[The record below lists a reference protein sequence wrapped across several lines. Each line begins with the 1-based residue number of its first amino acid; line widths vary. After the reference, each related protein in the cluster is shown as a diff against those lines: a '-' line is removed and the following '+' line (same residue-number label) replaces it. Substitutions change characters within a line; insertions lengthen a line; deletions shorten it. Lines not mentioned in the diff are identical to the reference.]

1 MKIHHLNC
9 GTLYPRF
16 PRGTQSILYCLLA
29 ETNDG
34 LLLVDSGFGTQDY
47 QNPTWF
53 TRIFISSLGMPRA
66 VEETAAYQVERLGYS
81 RNDVRHI
88 VMTHLHSDHAGGL
101 RDFPGAQV
109 HVHRL
114 EIEAARSPKGFI
126 ARFYDPAQWS
136 HQPMWV
142 IHEEADGMDWFG
154 LSSIRIQEGLSPDVR
169 LVPLPGHTP
178 GHCGVAV
185 ETSQGWILH
194 CGDATYPFYQ
204 QNDPSAPFKPLP
216 SYVISPPKWLEKNL
230 LGENTPVL
238 KKLYDAHGD
247 QIQFICS
254 NALITFSRQ
263 EQEWQ

>member
-16 PRGTQSILYCLLA
+16 PRGTQSILYCLLV

-53 TRIFISSLGMPRA
+53 TKIFISSLGMHR
-66 VEETAAYQVERLGYS
+66 
-81 RNDVRHI
+81 DV
-88 VMTHLHSDHAGGL
+88 
-101 RDFPGAQV
+101 
-109 HVHRL
+109 
-114 EIEAARSPKGFI
+114 EAARSPRGFI

-142 IHEEADGMDWFG
+142 IHDEADGKDWFG
-154 LSSIRIQEGLSPDVR
+154 LETIPIQEGLSPDVR

-185 ETSQGWILH
+185 ET
-194 CGDATYPFYQ
+194 
-204 QNDPSAPFKPLP
+204 
-216 SYVISPPKWLEKNL
+216 
-230 LGENTPVL
+230 
-238 KKLYDAHGD
+238 
-247 QIQFICS
+247 
-254 NALITFSRQ
+254 
-263 EQEWQ
+263 